1 MPAPLHDA
9 DFFRWTEEQAAAL
22 RSMPRSNVLDSD
34 NLAEEI
40 EDMGRAELNKVASLL
55 TQVLTHLLKLAIDP
69 AAPAREHWVDEILA
83 FQADARRAFSPG
95 MRERLEIAELWYD
108 AVRRA
113 AAALAEAGRP
123 EVVLPAHCPL
133 DLDTLLR
140 RDFDYRQAA
149 LAVVAALPSPTS
161 H

>member
-9 DFFRWTEEQAAAL
+9 DFFRWTMEQAAAL

-40 EDMGRAELNKVASLL
+40 EDMGRAALNKVASLL

-83 FQADARRAFSPG
+83 SQADARRAFSPG
-95 MRERLEIAELWYD
+95 MASAWR
-108 AVRRA
+108 
-113 AAALAEAGRP
+113 
-123 EVVLPAHCPL
+123 
-133 DLDTLLR
+133 
-140 RDFDYRQAA
+140 
-149 LAVVAALPSPTS
+149 LPSCGTMPFVAPLRPWLKPGGPRSSCRPIARSISTRC
-161 H
+161 